1 MNPDQRVDPGDL
13 EQPEDSGVARDHA
26 EATVGLAEL
35 SSRADEGTD
44 PGGVEERATRQV
56 DDDHVRR
63 QRRERLV
70 ETRRRRQIELARDEY
85 RIHTPGQRLA
95 PNVKI
100 ARRGHSRRV

>member
-13 EQPEDSGVARDHA
+13 EQPEDSGVARDQA
-26 EATVGLAEL
+26 EATIGLAER
-35 SSRADEGTD
+35 SSGGDERTD
-44 PGGVEERATRQV
+44 AGRVEERATRQV
-56 DDDHVRR
+56 DHDHVRR

-100 ARRGHSRRV
+100 ARRGHSHRV